1 MSPIADRSTLRL
13 VADALERKDRVR
25 LALSLVLILFGTL
38 LEMASLGLVIPVV
51 QAVVSGD
58 RRADYAWLPEQLA
71 EMSYS
76 TFVQLLMVALV
87 GVFVVKNVFLL
98 ASNYY
103 QQRAQLSISNRIVQ
117 RLFETYL
124 RQPYEFHLTSSSSV
138 LVRNVQE
145 YSSAVISGG
154 VGPALMILT
163 DVVTGLGLL
172 TVLVLVQPASTAML
186 VGLFAVSSYL
196 ILRVSRTRTRQWG
209 VARVKHR
216 GELMEALLSGFGGIK
231 EIKLFGRDREVVDS
245 HRTSLHLA
253 ARANYMF
260 SVMQSVP
267 RAVFEV
273 MAVGG
278 VALLVVVATFDG
290 QNLQDATLIIA
301 LFGVVAF
308 RMLPSVNRV
317 IQSVQQL
324 SFGRAG
330 IEGAA
335 EGLSLSQQS
344 TSSSAGRPTDKFERL
359 EIRGLKY
366 SYPNSDSLV
375 TNIAALTVT
384 AGDSVGIVGASGSG
398 KSTLVDLLIGILAP
412 REGTITVNGR
422 DVSSDASSDLTNNR
436 RYWQDRI
443 GYVPQ
448 HVYLMDTS
456 LRRNVAFGLAEK
468 SISTADVEKALR
480 LANLWEFVQALPD
493 GLDTVVGERGVR
505 LSGGQRQRLGIA
517 RALYGN
523 PEVIVLDEA
532 TSALDGD
539 TEREIVESLR
549 AIAHDHT
556 LIVVA
561 HRTTTLAYCSRL
573 IRLDGGRIVQDGTF
587 AEVIGSLPVTESE
600 GQ

>member
-1 MSPIADRSTLRL
+1 MSSISDRSTLRL
-13 VADALERKDRVR
+13 VASVLERKDRVR
-25 LALSLVLILFGTL
+25 LAVSLVLILVGTL
-38 LEMASLGLVIPVV
+38 LEMASLALVIPVV

-58 RRADYAWLPEQLA
+58 RRADYASLPAQLT

-87 GVFVVKNVFLL
+87 GVFVAKNVFLL

-145 YSSAVISGG
+145 YSAAVISSG

-186 VGLFAVSSYL
+186 TGLFALSSYL
-196 ILRVSRTRTRQWG
+196 ILRVSRTRTRRWG
-209 VARVKHR
+209 AARVKHR

-231 EIKLFGRDREVVDS
+231 EIKLFGRDREVVDA

-253 ARANYMF
+253 ARAGYMF

-278 VALLVVVATFDG
+278 VALLVVAATVDG

-335 EGLSLSQQS
+335 EGLSLSQQA
-344 TSSSAGRPTDKFERL
+344 TSSSTGRPTDKFARL
-359 EIRGLKY
+359 EIRNLKY
-366 SYPNSDSLV
+366 SYPNSESLV
-375 TNIAALTVT
+375 TNIAALTVA
-384 AGDSVGIVGASGSG
+384 AGESVGIVGASGSG

-412 REGTITVNGR
+412 RDGTITVNGR
-422 DVSSDASSDLTNNR
+422 DLSDDC
-436 RYWQDRI
+436 RYWQDRV

-448 HVYLMDTS
+448 HVFLMDTS

-468 SISTADVEKALR
+468 AISNVNVEKALR
-480 LANLWEFVQALPD
+480 LANLWEFVQTLPG

-532 TSALDGD
+532 TSALDGE

-573 IRLDGGRIVQDGTF
+573 IRLDGGRIVQEGTF
-587 AEVIGSLPVTESE
+587 DEVIGSLPVTESE

>member
-13 VADALERKDRVR
+13 VASVLEGRDRMR
-25 LALSLVLILFGTL
+25 LALSLVFILVGTL

-58 RRADYAWLPEQLA
+58 RRDDYAWLPERLT

-76 TFVQLLMVALV
+76 AFVQLLMATLV
-87 GVFVVKNVFLL
+87 VVFAAKNLFLL

-103 QQRAQLSISNRIVQ
+103 QQRAQLSINNRIVQ
-117 RLFETYL
+117 RLFENYL
-124 RQPYEFHLTSSSSV
+124 RQPYEFHLTNSSSV

-145 YSSAVISGG
+145 YSSAVIGSGTN
-154 VGPALMILT
+154 PMLLILT

-172 TVLVLVQPASTAML
+172 AVLVVVQPVSTAML

-196 ILRVSRTRTRQWG
+196 ILRLSRTSTRRWG
-209 VARVKHR
+209 AARVKYR
-216 GELMEALLSGFGGIK
+216 GALMEALLSGFGGIK

-253 ARANYMF
+253 ARSTYMF
-260 SVMQSVP
+260 SVLQSVP
-267 RAVFEV
+267 RAIFEV
-273 MAVGG
+273 VAVGG
-278 VALLVVVATFDG
+278 VALLVVVATLDG
-290 QNLQDATLIIA
+290 QSLQDATLIIA

-317 IQSVQQL
+317 IQSVQHL

-335 EGLSLSQQS
+335 EGLSLSQQA
-344 TSSSAGRPTDKFERL
+344 TSSPGERSTDKFDRL
-359 EIRGLKY
+359 EIRNLKY
-366 SYPNSDSLV
+366 SYPNSDALV
-375 TNIAALTVT
+375 TDIAALTVR

-412 REGTITVNGR
+412 RDGTIAVNGR
-422 DVSSDASSDLTNNR
+422 DVSNNR

-456 LRRNVAFGLAEK
+456 LRRNVAFGLAEE
-468 SISTADVEKALR
+468 SVSNADVEKALR
-480 LANLWEFVQALPD
+480 LANLWEFVLALPE

-549 AIAHDHT
+549 AITHDHT

-573 IRLDGGRIVQDGTF
+573 IRLEGGRIAQEGSFD
-587 AEVIGSLPVTESE
+587 EVVGME
-600 GQ
+600 

>member
-13 VADALERKDRVR
+13 VAGVLERKDRVR
-25 LALSLVLILFGTL
+25 LVLLLALILIGTI

-71 EMSYS
+71 ETSYS
-76 TFVQLLMVALV
+76 TFVQLLMAALV

-103 QQRAQLSISNRIVQ
+103 QQRAQLSINNRIVQ

-145 YSSAVISGG
+145 FSNSVTFYGIS
-154 VGPALMILT
+154 PAMLIIT
-163 DVVTGLGLL
+163 DVATGIGLL

-196 ILRVSRTRTRQWG
+196 ILRLSRTSTRRWG
-209 VARVKHR
+209 AERVKHR
-216 GELMEALLSGFGGIK
+216 GVLMEALLSGFGGIK

-253 ARANYMF
+253 AKSTYMF
-260 SVMQSVP
+260 SMMQSVP

-335 EGLSLSQQS
+335 EGLSLSQQA

-359 EIRGLKY
+359 EIRNLKY

-375 TNIAALTVT
+375 TNIAALTVA

-412 REGTITVNGR
+412 REGTIEVNGR
-422 DVSSDASSDLTNNR
+422 DVSSDASNNR

-468 SISTADVEKALR
+468 SISNADVEKALR

>member
-1 MSPIADRSTLRL
+1 M
-13 VADALERKDRVR
+13 
-25 LALSLVLILFGTL
+25 L
-38 LEMASLGLVIPVV
+38 L
-51 QAVVSGD
+51 
-58 RRADYAWLPEQLA
+58 
-71 EMSYS
+71 
-76 TFVQLLMVALV
+76 
-87 GVFVVKNVFLL
+87 
-98 ASNYY
+98 
-103 QQRAQLSISNRIVQ
+103 
-117 RLFETYL
+117 
-124 RQPYEFHLTSSSSV
+124 
-138 LVRNVQE
+138 
-145 YSSAVISGG
+145 
-154 VGPALMILT
+154 ILT

-172 TVLVLVQPASTAML
+172 AVLVVVQPVSTAML

-196 ILRVSRTRTRQWG
+196 ILRLSRTSTRRWG
-209 VARVKHR
+209 AARVKYR
-216 GELMEALLSGFGGIK
+216 GALMEALLSGFGGIK

-253 ARANYMF
+253 ARSTYMF
-260 SVMQSVP
+260 SVLQSVP
-267 RAVFEV
+267 RAIFEV
-273 MAVGG
+273 VAVGG
-278 VALLVVVATFDG
+278 VALLVVVATLDG
-290 QNLQDATLIIA
+290 QSLQDATLIIA

-317 IQSVQQL
+317 IQSVQHL

-335 EGLSLSQQS
+335 EGLSLSQQA
-344 TSSSAGRPTDKFERL
+344 TSSPGERSTDKFDRL
-359 EIRGLKY
+359 EIRNLKY
-366 SYPNSDSLV
+366 SYPNSDALV
-375 TNIAALTVT
+375 TDIAALTVR

-412 REGTITVNGR
+412 RDGTIAVNGR
-422 DVSSDASSDLTNNR
+422 DVSNNR

-456 LRRNVAFGLAEK
+456 LRRNVAFGLAEE
-468 SISTADVEKALR
+468 SISNADVEKALR
-480 LANLWEFVQALPD
+480 LANLWEFVQALPE

-549 AIAHDHT
+549 AITHYHT

-573 IRLDGGRIVQDGTF
+573 IRLEGGRIAQEGSFD
-587 AEVIGSLPVTESE
+587 EVVGME
-600 GQ
+600 

>member
-1 MSPIADRSTLRL
+1 MSPIAKRSTLRL
-13 VADALERKDRVR
+13 VADVLERKDRVR
-25 LALSLVLILFGTL
+25 LALSLALILIGTL

-58 RRADYAWLPEQLA
+58 RRADYAWLPEQLT
-71 EMSYS
+71 EVSYS
-76 TFVQLLMVALV
+76 AFVQLLMAALV
-87 GVFVVKNVFLL
+87 SVFVVKNVFLL

-145 YSSAVISGG
+145 YSGAVISGG

-172 TVLVLVQPASTAML
+172 SVLVLVQPASTAML
-186 VGLFAVSSYL
+186 VGLFALSSYL
-196 ILRVSRTRTRQWG
+196 ILRVSRTRTRRWG
-209 VARVKHR
+209 AARVKHR

-231 EIKLFGRDREVVDS
+231 EIKLFGRDREVVDA

-253 ARANYMF
+253 ARAGYMF

-278 VALLVVVATFDG
+278 VALLVVAATFDG
-290 QNLQDATLIIA
+290 QSLQDATLIIA

-335 EGLSLSQQS
+335 EGLSLSQQA

-375 TNIAALTVT
+375 TNIAELTVT
-384 AGDSVGIVGASGSG
+384 AGDSVGIVGTSGSG

-422 DVSSDASSDLTNNR
+422 DVSSDANDNR

-468 SISTADVEKALR
+468 SISNADVEKALR

>member
-13 VADALERKDRVR
+13 VAGVLERKDRVR
-25 LALSLVLILFGTL
+25 LALSLALILIGTL

-58 RRADYAWLPEQLA
+58 RRGDYAWLPEQLA
-71 EMSYS
+71 EVSYS
-76 TFVQLLMVALV
+76 AFVQLLMAALV

-103 QQRAQLSISNRIVQ
+103 QQRAQLSINNRIVQ
-117 RLFETYL
+117 RLFENYL

-145 YSSAVISGG
+145 YSSAVVSAGI
-154 VGPALMILT
+154 GPALMILT
-163 DVVTGLGLL
+163 DVVTGIGLL
-172 TVLVLVQPASTAML
+172 AVLVLVQPASTAML

-196 ILRVSRTRTRQWG
+196 ILRVSRTRTRRWG
-209 VARVKHR
+209 AARVKHR

-231 EIKLFGRDREVVDS
+231 EIKLFGRDREVVDA

-253 ARANYMF
+253 ARASYMF

-273 MAVGG
+273 MAVGS
-278 VALLVVVATFDG
+278 VALLVVVATLNG

-335 EGLSLSQQS
+335 EGLSLSQQA
-344 TSSSAGRPTDKFERL
+344 TSSSAGRPTDKFSRL
-359 EIRGLKY
+359 EIRNLKY
-366 SYPNSDSLV
+366 SYPNSDALV
-375 TNIAALTVT
+375 TDIEELTVT

-398 KSTLVDLLIGILAP
+398 KSTLVDLLLGILAP
-412 REGTITVNGR
+412 REGTITVNGQ
-422 DVSSDASSDLTNNR
+422 DVNHNR

-468 SISTADVEKALR
+468 SISNADVEKALR

-573 IRLDGGRIVQDGTF
+573 IRLEGGRIVQDGTF

>member
-1 MSPIADRSTLRL
+1 M
-13 VADALERKDRVR
+13 VGVLERKDRVR
-25 LALSLVLILFGTL
+25 LAISLALILIGTI

-71 EMSYS
+71 EMPYS

-87 GVFVVKNVFLL
+87 SVFVVKNVFLL

-103 QQRAQLSISNRIVQ
+103 QQRALLSINNRIVQ

-124 RQPYEFHLTSSSSV
+124 RQRYEFHLTSSSSV

-145 YSSAVISGG
+145 YSSAVISAG
-154 VGPALMILT
+154 VSPILMILT
-163 DVVTGLGLL
+163 DVVTGAGLL
-172 TVLVLVQPASTAML
+172 AVLVLVQPASTAML

-196 ILRVSRTRTRQWG
+196 ILRVSRARTRRWG
-209 VARVKHR
+209 AAQVKNK
-216 GELMEALLSGFGGIK
+216 GELMAALLSGFGGIK
-231 EIKLFGRDREVVDS
+231 EIKLFGRDREIVDA

-253 ARANYMF
+253 ARAVYMF
-260 SVMQSVP
+260 SLMQSVP
-267 RAVFEV
+267 RAIFEV
-273 MAVGG
+273 VAVGG

-317 IQSVQQL
+317 VQSVQRL

-335 EGLSLSQQS
+335 EGLSLSQQA
-344 TSSSAGRPTDKFERL
+344 TSSSAGRSTDKFERL
-359 EIRGLKY
+359 EIRNLKY
-366 SYPNSDSLV
+366 SYPNSQALV
-375 TNIAALTVT
+375 TDIANLTVT

-412 REGTITVNGR
+412 REGSITVNGR
-422 DVSSDASSDLTNNR
+422 DVSSDHSGDVTSSR

-468 SISTADVEKALR
+468 SISNADVEKALR

>member
-13 VADALERKDRVR
+13 VAGVLERKDRVR
-25 LALSLVLILFGTL
+25 LAQSLVLILIGTI

-103 QQRAQLSISNRIVQ
+103 QQRAQLSINNRIVQ

-186 VGLFAVSSYL
+186 VGLFALSSYL
-196 ILRVSRTRTRQWG
+196 ILRLSRTRTRRWG
-209 VARVKHR
+209 AARVKYR

-231 EIKLFGRDREVVDS
+231 EIKLFGRDREVVDA

-253 ARANYMF
+253 ARAVYMF
-260 SVMQSVP
+260 SMMQSVP

-278 VALLVVVATFDG
+278 VALLVVVATLDG
-290 QNLQDATLIIA
+290 QSLQDATLIIA

-412 REGTITVNGR
+412 REGTIVVNGR
-422 DVSSDASSDLTNNR
+422 DVSSNASNNR

-468 SISTADVEKALR
+468 SISNADVEKALR

-517 RALYGN
+517 RAMYGN

>member
-13 VADALERKDRVR
+13 VASVLEGRERMR
-25 LALSLVLILFGTL
+25 LALSLVFILVGTL

-58 RRADYAWLPEQLA
+58 RRDDYAWLPERLT

-76 TFVQLLMVALV
+76 AFVQLLMATLV
-87 GVFVVKNVFLL
+87 VVFAAKNLFLL

-103 QQRAQLSISNRIVQ
+103 QQRAQLSINNRIVQ
-117 RLFETYL
+117 RLFENYL
-124 RQPYEFHLTSSSSV
+124 RQPYEFHLTNSSSV

-145 YSSAVISGG
+145 YSSAVIGSGTN
-154 VGPALMILT
+154 PMLLILT

-172 TVLVLVQPASTAML
+172 AVLVVVQPVSTAML

-196 ILRVSRTRTRQWG
+196 ILRLSRTSTRRWG
-209 VARVKHR
+209 AARVKYR
-216 GELMEALLSGFGGIK
+216 GALMEALLSGFGGIK

-253 ARANYMF
+253 ARSTYMF
-260 SVMQSVP
+260 SVLQSVP
-267 RAVFEV
+267 RAIFEV
-273 MAVGG
+273 VAVGG
-278 VALLVVVATFDG
+278 VALLVVVATLDG
-290 QNLQDATLIIA
+290 QSLQDATLIIA

-317 IQSVQQL
+317 IQSVQHL

-335 EGLSLSQQS
+335 EGLSLSQQA
-344 TSSSAGRPTDKFERL
+344 TSSPGERSTDKFDRL
-359 EIRGLKY
+359 EIRNLKY
-366 SYPNSDSLV
+366 SYPNSDALV
-375 TNIAALTVT
+375 TDIAALTVR

-412 REGTITVNGR
+412 RDGTIAVNGR
-422 DVSSDASSDLTNNR
+422 DVSNNR

-456 LRRNVAFGLAEK
+456 LRRNVAFGLAEE
-468 SISTADVEKALR
+468 SISNADVEKALR
-480 LANLWEFVQALPD
+480 LANLWEFVQALHE

-549 AIAHDHT
+549 AITHDHT

-573 IRLDGGRIVQDGTF
+573 IRLEGGRIAQEGSFD
-587 AEVIGSLPVTESE
+587 EVVGME
-600 GQ
+600 

>member
-1 MSPIADRSTLRL
+1 
-13 VADALERKDRVR
+13 
-25 LALSLVLILFGTL
+25 
-38 LEMASLGLVIPVV
+38 
-51 QAVVSGD
+51 
-58 RRADYAWLPEQLA
+58 
-71 EMSYS
+71 
-76 TFVQLLMVALV
+76 
-87 GVFVVKNVFLL
+87 
-98 ASNYY
+98 
-103 QQRAQLSISNRIVQ
+103 
-117 RLFETYL
+117 
-124 RQPYEFHLTSSSSV
+124 
-138 LVRNVQE
+138 
-145 YSSAVISGG
+145 
-154 VGPALMILT
+154 
-163 DVVTGLGLL
+163 
-172 TVLVLVQPASTAML
+172 
-186 VGLFAVSSYL
+186 
-196 ILRVSRTRTRQWG
+196 
-209 VARVKHR
+209 
-216 GELMEALLSGFGGIK
+216 
-231 EIKLFGRDREVVDS
+231 
-245 HRTSLHLA
+245 
-253 ARANYMF
+253 MF

-278 VALLVVVATFDG
+278 VALLVVVATIDG

-335 EGLSLSQQS
+335 EGLSLSQQA
-344 TSSSAGRPTDKFERL
+344 TSSSAGRPTDKFSRF
-359 EIRGLKY
+359 EIRNLKY
-366 SYPNSDSLV
+366 SYPNSDALV
-375 TNIAALTVT
+375 TNIEEITVT

-398 KSTLVDLLIGILAP
+398 KSTLVDLLLGILAP

-422 DVSSDASSDLTNNR
+422 DVNHDR

-456 LRRNVAFGLAEK
+456 LRRNVAFGLSEK
-468 SISTADVEKALR
+468 SISNADVEKALR

-587 AEVIGSLPVTESE
+587 AQVIGSLPVTESE

>member
-1 MSPIADRSTLRL
+1 M
-13 VADALERKDRVR
+13 R
-25 LALSLVLILFGTL
+25 LALSLVFILVGTL

-58 RRADYAWLPEQLA
+58 RRDDYAWLPERLT

-76 TFVQLLMVALV
+76 TFVQLLMATLV
-87 GVFVVKNVFLL
+87 VVFAAKNLFLL

-103 QQRAQLSISNRIVQ
+103 QQRAQLSINNRIVQ
-117 RLFETYL
+117 RLFENYL
-124 RQPYEFHLTSSSSV
+124 RQPYEFHLTNSSSV

-145 YSSAVISGG
+145 YSSAVIGSGTN
-154 VGPALMILT
+154 PMLLILT

-172 TVLVLVQPASTAML
+172 AVLVVVQPVSTAML
-186 VGLFAVSSYL
+186 VGLFVVSSYL
-196 ILRVSRTRTRQWG
+196 ILRLSRTSTRRWG
-209 VARVKHR
+209 AARVKYR
-216 GELMEALLSGFGGIK
+216 GALMEALLSGFGGIK

-253 ARANYMF
+253 ARSTYMF
-260 SVMQSVP
+260 SVLQSVP
-267 RAVFEV
+267 RAIFEV
-273 MAVGG
+273 VAVGG
-278 VALLVVVATFDG
+278 VALLVVVATLDG
-290 QNLQDATLIIA
+290 QSLQDATLIIA

-317 IQSVQQL
+317 IQSVQHL

-335 EGLSLSQQS
+335 EGLSLSQQA
-344 TSSSAGRPTDKFERL
+344 TSSPGERSTDKFDRL
-359 EIRGLKY
+359 EIRNLKY
-366 SYPNSDSLV
+366 SYPNSDALV
-375 TNIAALTVT
+375 TDIAVLTVR

-412 REGTITVNGR
+412 RDGTIAVNGR
-422 DVSSDASSDLTNNR
+422 DVSNNR

-468 SISTADVEKALR
+468 SISNADVEKALR
-480 LANLWEFVQALPD
+480 LANLWEFVQALPE

-549 AIAHDHT
+549 AITHDHT

-573 IRLDGGRIVQDGTF
+573 IRLEGGRIAQEGSFD
-587 AEVIGSLPVTESE
+587 EVVGME
-600 GQ
+600 

>member
-1 MSPIADRSTLRL
+1 MTPP
-13 VADALERKDRVR
+13 
-25 LALSLVLILFGTL
+25 LIPL
-38 LEMASLGLVIPVV
+38 
-51 QAVVSGD
+51 
-58 RRADYAWLPEQLA
+58 
-71 EMSYS
+71 
-76 TFVQLLMVALV
+76 
-87 GVFVVKNVFLL
+87 
-98 ASNYY
+98 
-103 QQRAQLSISNRIVQ
+103 
-117 RLFETYL
+117 
-124 RQPYEFHLTSSSSV
+124 
-138 LVRNVQE
+138 
-145 YSSAVISGG
+145 
-154 VGPALMILT
+154 
-163 DVVTGLGLL
+163 
-172 TVLVLVQPASTAML
+172 
-186 VGLFAVSSYL
+186 LFAVSSYL
-196 ILRVSRTRTRQWG
+196 ILRVSRARTRRWG
-209 VARVKHR
+209 AAQVKNK
-216 GELMEALLSGFGGIK
+216 GELMAALLSGFGGIK
-231 EIKLFGRDREVVDS
+231 EIKLFGRDREIVDA

-253 ARANYMF
+253 ARAVYMF
-260 SVMQSVP
+260 SMMQSVP

-278 VALLVVVATFDG
+278 VALLVVVATLDG

-412 REGTITVNGR
+412 REGTIVVNGR
-422 DVSSDASSDLTNNR
+422 DVSSNVSENR

-468 SISTADVEKALR
+468 SISNADVEKALR

-573 IRLDGGRIVQDGTF
+573 IRLEGGRIVQDGTF